1 MFHELL
7 NYINCCKPKNE
18 LDKLI
23 IKEENLGLSTNE
35 LTEKNKLLS
44 EEIRQNIKKDG
55 NYCSESIISFSN
67 LKVKTMKKNQKIIDT
82 LVLNAREIFLE
93 GEIFFNKVI
102 IIDKLGL
109 KNDRRNE
116 QNGITIFGIS
126 DDMNKPNSGI
136 DFNLNLSKKKL
147 KNKKDKNIPLFK
159 IEYLKNEDIYT
170 ISVIK
175 DVKMLLYIEH
185 DFLIENNTSLE
196 FMIGKVS
203 IIINSP
209 KDENDEKFHIEIEG
223 KTYTYYKKKDLPITI
238 GRVNTSIILKNT
250 SISKVHSIIE
260 YNEENNT
267 LSIRD
272 NNSTNGTYF
281 VLGNRHPFIYILSD
295 LTLKLL
301 DSKFTIKI
309 HEN

>member
-1 MFHELL
+1 MFNEFLKF
-7 NYINCCKPKNE
+7 INCCKPKDE
-18 LDKLI
+18 LDKFI

-67 LKVKTMKKNQKIIDT
+67 LKVKTMQKNQKIIDT

-260 YNEENNT
+260 YNDENNT

-281 VLGNRHPFIYILSD
+281 VLGNRYPFIYILSD
-295 LTLKLL
+295 LTLKIL
-301 DSKFTIKI
+301 DSKFTIKL

>member
-1 MFHELL
+1 MFNEF
-7 NYINCCKPKNE
+7 INCCKPKDE
-18 LDKLI
+18 LDKFI

-260 YNEENNT
+260 YNDENNT

-281 VLGNRHPFIYILSD
+281 VLGNRYPFIYILSD
-295 LTLKLL
+295 LTLKIL
-301 DSKFTIKI
+301 DSKFTIKL

>member
-1 MFHELL
+1 M
-7 NYINCCKPKNE
+7 
-18 LDKLI
+18 
-23 IKEENLGLSTNE
+23 
-35 LTEKNKLLS
+35 
-44 EEIRQNIKKDG
+44 Q
-55 NYCSESIISFSN
+55 
-67 LKVKTMKKNQKIIDT
+67 KNQKIIDT

-260 YNEENNT
+260 YNDENNT

-281 VLGNRHPFIYILSD
+281 VLGNRYPFIYILSD
-295 LTLKLL
+295 LTLKIL
-301 DSKFTIKI
+301 DSKFTIKL

>member
-1 MFHELL
+1 MPEILVPKCF
-7 NYINCCKPKNE
+7 KP
-18 LDKLI
+18 
-23 IKEENLGLSTNE
+23 
-35 LTEKNKLLS
+35 
-44 EEIRQNIKKDG
+44 
-55 NYCSESIISFSN
+55 
-67 LKVKTMKKNQKIIDT
+67 
-82 LVLNAREIFLE
+82 IFE
-93 GEIFFNKVI
+93 GEQLN
-102 IIDKLGL
+102 DLL
-109 KNDRRNE
+109 KSGR
-116 QNGITIFGIS
+116 IS
-126 DDMNKPNSGI
+126 GK
-136 DFNLNLSKKKL
+136 SKNAYIL
-147 KNKKDKNIPLFK
+147 AGTTAGERP
-159 IEYLKNEDIYT
+159 NEDIYT

-238 GRVNTSIILKNT
+238 GRVNTRKIIKNT

-260 YNEENNT
+260 YNDENNT

-281 VLGNRHPFIYILSD
+281 VLGNRYPFIYILSD
-295 LTLKLL
+295 LTLKIL
-301 DSKFTIKI
+301 DSKFTIKL

>member
-1 MFHELL
+1 MFNEFLKI
-7 NYINCCKPKNE
+7 INCCKPKDE
-18 LDKLI
+18 LDKFI

-35 LTEKNKLLS
+35 LTEKNKLSS
-44 EEIRQNIKKDG
+44 EEMSQNIKK
-55 NYCSESIISFSN
+55 NKNQYSESIISFSN
-67 LKVKTMKKNQKIIDT
+67 LKVKEMQKNKKIIDT

-260 YNEENNT
+260 YNDENNT

-281 VLGNRHPFIYILSD
+281 VLGNRYPFIYILSD
-295 LTLKLL
+295 LTLKIL
-301 DSKFTIKI
+301 DSKFTIKL